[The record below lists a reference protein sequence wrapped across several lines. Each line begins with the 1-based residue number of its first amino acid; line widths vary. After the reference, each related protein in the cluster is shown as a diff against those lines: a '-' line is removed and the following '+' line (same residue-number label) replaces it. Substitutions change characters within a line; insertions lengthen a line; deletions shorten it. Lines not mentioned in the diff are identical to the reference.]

1 MKGKFNV
8 VLLYIVIG
16 KLLDEFFN
24 SARKFFDVHIV
35 SSIMLLLIKISTNF
49 DGEEVSF
56 FSLSFNYKWNEIP
69 IDQSARFR
77 SMNETIPGKKK

>member
-24 SARKFFDVHIV
+24 SARKFFDV
-35 SSIMLLLIKISTNF
+35 SSIMLSLIKISTNF

>member
-24 SARKFFDVHIV
+24 SARKFFDV
-35 SSIMLLLIKISTNF
+35 SSIMLSLIKISTNF
-49 DGEEVSF
+49 DGEEVFF
-56 FSLSFNYKWNEIP
+56 FSL
-69 IDQSARFR
+69 
-77 SMNETIPGKKK
+77 

>member
-24 SARKFFDVHIV
+24 SARKFFNAHIM
-35 SSIMLLLIKISTNF
+35 SSIMLSLIKISTNF
-49 DGEEVSF
+49 DSEEVF
-56 FSLSFNYKWNEIP
+56 FLFE
-69 IDQSARFR
+69 F
-77 SMNETIPGKKK
+77 